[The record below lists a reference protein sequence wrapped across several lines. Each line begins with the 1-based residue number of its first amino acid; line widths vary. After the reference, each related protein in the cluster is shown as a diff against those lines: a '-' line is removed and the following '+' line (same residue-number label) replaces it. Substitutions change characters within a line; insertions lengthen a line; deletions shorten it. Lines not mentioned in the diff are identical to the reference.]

1 MRTEPLKVYKTV
13 VSLPTVLEP
22 NTIYAVRGGAGFD
35 LFVTDLTGSVAFKP
49 NTPKEEK
56 AVTLYQD
63 GVLTP
68 TIGTIRWYNPR
79 ALNIKK
85 VTARL
90 AVASDQTV
98 TVRIRKNN
106 TTAVT
111 LNFDAEET
119 KVEEIVDI
127 DMITDDFLTVD
138 ILTTG
143 GQGLSVQF
151 TYSFN

>member
-35 LFVTDLTGSVAFKP
+35 LFVTDLTGSIAYKP
-49 NTPKEEK
+49 NAPKEEK

-111 LNFDAEET
+111 LNFDAEAV
-119 KVEEIVDI
+119 KVEETVDI
-127 DMITDDFLTVD
+127 DMVTDDFLTVD
-138 ILTTG
+138 VLTTG
-143 GQGLSVQF
+143 GQGLSVQL
-151 TYSFN
+151 TYSFS